1 MFRID
6 KDAVLREHDPE
17 LFRRLNEMDKPR
29 READRMAIE
38 STLDMK
44 VPQPEPC
51 SLCGQSK
58 EPTFK
63 SGILGWI
70 CCHREICQERRRT
83 LLATAPCEKIE
94 QSPAPYEKVDHLK
107 HYNLH
112 PAGIECIDVIEEM
125 SFNLGNAVK
134 YIWRSGLKPDSKSD
148 EDLAKAE
155 WYLKRERERLAKRT
169 K

>member
-6 KDAVLREHDPE
+6 KDAVLRELDPE
-17 LFRRLNEMDKPR
+17 LFRRLNEMDKPNPYVGVTDHLCKGGQYIYPSCADCR
-29 READRMAIE
+29 RAAN
-38 STLDMK
+38 
-44 VPQPEPC
+44 
-51 SLCGQSK
+51 
-58 EPTFK
+58 
-63 SGILGWI
+63 
-70 CCHREICQERRRT
+70 
-83 LLATAPCEKIE
+83 
-94 QSPAPYEKVDHLK
+94 QSPAPYERVNHPK
-107 HYNLH
+107 HYNEH
-112 PAGIECIDVIEEM
+112 PAGIECVDVVEEM